1 MSDNKIDYEKIVFE
15 TDEGTE
21 EFFILDDTKINEV
34 NYILVTDSS
43 DPDAEEIEVLILKD
57 VSTAEDEE
65 SVYEVV
71 VDEKEIAAVA
81 PLFEESMGDVDI
93 S

>member
-1 MSDNKIDYEKIVFE
+1 MSDYEKIVFD
-15 TDEGTE
+15 TDEGEE
-21 EFFILDDTKINEV
+21 EFYVIDDTRINGV
-34 NYILVTDSS
+34 DYILVTNSD

-57 VSTAEDEE
+57 VSTEDDEE

-71 VDEKEIAAVA
+71 VDENEIKAVA
-81 PLFEESMGDVDI
+81 PLFEESIGDVDI